1 MFEENSVLV
10 RQQLFLFDEGVH
22 KSIEDV
28 PDLFN
33 LREVVKNELD
43 KRKMAGN
50 KDSLSNLEGGVKD
63 NGYE

>member
-10 RQQLFLFDEGVH
+10 RQQLFLLDEGVY